1 MIWGGLI
8 TRPMLLRIK
17 AMDFVSTIEKPWR
30 EPLNYLSLVFWF
42 VIFVIVAYAMWDT
55 MRVLGTY
62 VVDAAT
68 S

>member
-1 MIWGGLI
+1 
-8 TRPMLLRIK
+8 
-17 AMDFVSTIEKPWR
+17 MDFVSTIEKPWR